1 MSGVL
6 TSPPRSSG
14 HSQPTQPGEF
24 SLIDMLLRQQQETAV
39 ERFARAHEEHA
50 VPLQAGHYRDFIPLN
65 APKEGEQYAF
75 EVDLDSCS
83 GCKACVTACHNLNG
97 LDEDEVW
104 RKVGLLTGG
113 SSQAPVI
120 QHVSTACH
128 HCVEPACMEGCP
140 VLAYEKDP
148 ITGIVR
154 HLDDQCIGCQYCVL
168 KCPYDVPRYSKK
180 MGIVRKCDMCSSRL
194 AVGEAPACVQACP
207 NEAIRIAVVNKEAAS
222 AKAAANL
229 FLPGTPEPGYTKP
242 ATTYKTQKKLP
253 ANLLPADYWSVAP
266 QHGHLPLVFMLVLTQ
281 MSAGAFLVE
290 RVLTACFPRGLE
302 GAGRSVH
309 ITRVVASLAIGLL
322 GLNAAIFHLGRPLY
336 AFRAFIGLRTS
347 WLSREIVAFGG
358 FAGLASA
365 YAAAACAPL
374 IGWTIPPQIEQ
385 LAGGAAA
392 LAGLVGVFCSVK
404 IYADTRRPFWDVLIS
419 GPKFFATALCAGAA
433 GGASYRPGG
442 DVVLQYGRIAGD
454 DGRLRPP
461 ALRVDLGHHCGETRV
476 RGPDLPL
483 APPPPSDAA
492 QTHGAAHV
500 RRAAKGHHAEIRLRC
515 PGRPLA
521 AGGAD
526 YGKSCHDHR
535 LSSGPDCHRC
545 DPDCR
550 LVAGRRVV
558 GALPVF
564 CRCRRPQDARI
575 ARLMNGTYSKLL
587 SLLHQRTGPLTEQL
601 DRVPGGF
608 GLGQVPARQAP
619 DAVTTMVCGFCSTG
633 CGLKI
638 HLQQGEAVNLSP
650 DPNYPVNLG
659 MACPKG
665 WEALRVLK
673 ADDRATIPL
682 LGNRG
687 RGLRPV
693 DWPTAMRTFCDR
705 FKAIQAEHG
714 PHSVAV
720 LSTGQIATEEMA
732 LLGSLAKFGMGLR
745 HVDSNTRQCMATAA
759 TAYKQ
764 SFGFDAP
771 PYSYDD
777 FEQSDV
783 IVLVGANL
791 CIAHP
796 ILWDRICRNPHRPQI
811 VVIDPRKTETAMA
824 ATLHL
829 AIQPK
834 SDLVLF
840 YGLAHILIRE
850 GWIDR
855 DYIAAHTEGF
865 EEFCWH
871 VEQFTP
877 DVVALRCGIEESALH
892 WLAMLIHKGKRVSF
906 WWTMGINQSYEG
918 TRTAQ
923 SLINLALITGNMGRP
938 GTGANSVTGQCNAM
952 GSRLFANATSLLGG
966 HDFEKPEDRRKIAR
980 ILDIDAACI
989 PEQNSW
995 AYHEI
1000 LEGILD
1006 GKIQGLWVIGTN
1018 PAHSWINQNML
1029 GDVLARLD
1037 FLVVQDMYTTT
1048 ETALRADLL
1057 LPAAAWGEKDGTFI
1071 NSERRVGPD
1080 QEGGQGAGRGAGRFL
1095 HLPPGCRILGLR
1107 RDVPRLDRS
1116 GGSFPDPQG
1125 GLAGDT
1131 LRHYGHCR
1139 LSHARRMRRDPV
1151 ALCGGHD

>member
-1 MSGVL
+1 M
-6 TSPPRSSG
+6 T
-14 HSQPTQPGEF
+14 
-24 SLIDMLLRQQQETAV
+24 
-39 ERFARAHEEHA
+39 
-50 VPLQAGHYRDFIPLN
+50 
-65 APKEGEQYAF
+65 
-75 EVDLDSCS
+75 
-83 GCKACVTACHNLNG
+83 
-97 LDEDEVW
+97 
-104 RKVGLLTGG
+104 
-113 SSQAPVI
+113 
-120 QHVSTACH
+120 
-128 HCVEPACMEGCP
+128 
-140 VLAYEKDP
+140 
-148 ITGIVR
+148 
-154 HLDDQCIGCQYCVL
+154 
-168 KCPYDVPRYSKK
+168 PY
-180 MGIVRKCDMCSSRL
+180 
-194 AVGEAPACVQACP
+194 
-207 NEAIRIAVVNKEAAS
+207 N
-222 AKAAANL
+222 
-229 FLPGTPEPGYTKP
+229 
-242 ATTYKTQKKLP
+242 
-253 ANLLPADYWSVAP
+253 
-266 QHGHLPLVFMLVLTQ
+266 
-281 MSAGAFLVE
+281 
-290 RVLTACFPRGLE
+290 
-302 GAGRSVH
+302 
-309 ITRVVASLAIGLL
+309 
-322 GLNAAIFHLGRPLY
+322 
-336 AFRAFIGLRTS
+336 
-347 WLSREIVAFGG
+347 
-358 FAGLASA
+358 
-365 YAAAACAPL
+365 
-374 IGWTIPPQIEQ
+374 
-385 LAGGAAA
+385 
-392 LAGLVGVFCSVK
+392 
-404 IYADTRRPFWDVLIS
+404 
-419 GPKFFATALCAGAA
+419 
-433 GGASYRPGG
+433 
-442 DVVLQYGRIAGD
+442 
-454 DGRLRPP
+454 
-461 ALRVDLGHHCGETRV
+461 
-476 RGPDLPL
+476 
-483 APPPPSDAA
+483 
-492 QTHGAAHV
+492 
-500 RRAAKGHHAEIRLRC
+500 
-515 PGRPLA
+515 
-521 AGGAD
+521 
-526 YGKSCHDHR
+526 
-535 LSSGPDCHRC
+535 
-545 DPDCR
+545 
-550 LVAGRRVV
+550 
-558 GALPVF
+558 
-564 CRCRRPQDARI
+564 
-575 ARLMNGTYSKLL
+575 KLL

-638 HLQQGEAVNLSP
+638 HLKQGEAVNLSP

-673 ADDRATIPL
+673 ADDRATLPL
-682 LGNRG
+682 LGNRSG
-687 RGLRPV
+687 RQKEV

-705 FKAIQAEHG
+705 FKAIQAGHG

-745 HVDSNTRQCMATAA
+745 HLDSNTRQCMATAA

-871 VEQFTP
+871 VEQCTP

-918 TRTAQ
+918 TRAAQ

-989 PEQNSW
+989 PDQNSW

-1000 LEGILD
+1000 LEGILS
-1006 GKIQGLWVIGTN
+1006 GKIRGLWVIGTN

-1071 NSERRVGPD
+1071 NSERRVGLIKKVAKAPGEALAD
-1080 QEGGQGAGRGAGRFL
+1080 FSIFRLVAESWGCGEMFRAWTDPEAAFQILKEVSRGTPCDITGIADYRMLDECGGIQWPYPEGTTDTAQQRRLFADGRYYHPSGRAKILFEAPRRMPESPSHRYPFLLLTGRGSAAQWHTQTRTAKSPILRQLAPTEAYIEINPDDAQRENIRPNQTVVVESQRGSIRAKVFVTHAVQAGQVFIPMHYDVTNQL
-1095 HLPPGCRILGLR
+1095 TLAHFDPYSKQPSYKDCAVRI
-1107 RDVPRLDRS
+1107 RS
-1116 GGSFPDPQG
+1116 LQEKGGDI
-1125 GLAGDT
+1125 
-1131 LRHYGHCR
+1131 
-1139 LSHARRMRRDPV
+1139 
-1151 ALCGGHD
+1151 

>member
-1 MSGVL
+1 
-6 TSPPRSSG
+6 
-14 HSQPTQPGEF
+14 
-24 SLIDMLLRQQQETAV
+24 
-39 ERFARAHEEHA
+39 
-50 VPLQAGHYRDFIPLN
+50 
-65 APKEGEQYAF
+65 
-75 EVDLDSCS
+75 
-83 GCKACVTACHNLNG
+83 
-97 LDEDEVW
+97 
-104 RKVGLLTGG
+104 
-113 SSQAPVI
+113 
-120 QHVSTACH
+120 
-128 HCVEPACMEGCP
+128 
-140 VLAYEKDP
+140 
-148 ITGIVR
+148 
-154 HLDDQCIGCQYCVL
+154 
-168 KCPYDVPRYSKK
+168 
-180 MGIVRKCDMCSSRL
+180 
-194 AVGEAPACVQACP
+194 
-207 NEAIRIAVVNKEAAS
+207 
-222 AKAAANL
+222 
-229 FLPGTPEPGYTKP
+229 
-242 ATTYKTQKKLP
+242 
-253 ANLLPADYWSVAP
+253 
-266 QHGHLPLVFMLVLTQ
+266 
-281 MSAGAFLVE
+281 
-290 RVLTACFPRGLE
+290 
-302 GAGRSVH
+302 
-309 ITRVVASLAIGLL
+309 
-322 GLNAAIFHLGRPLY
+322 
-336 AFRAFIGLRTS
+336 
-347 WLSREIVAFGG
+347 
-358 FAGLASA
+358 
-365 YAAAACAPL
+365 
-374 IGWTIPPQIEQ
+374 
-385 LAGGAAA
+385 
-392 LAGLVGVFCSVK
+392 
-404 IYADTRRPFWDVLIS
+404 
-419 GPKFFATALCAGAA
+419 
-433 GGASYRPGG
+433 
-442 DVVLQYGRIAGD
+442 
-454 DGRLRPP
+454 
-461 ALRVDLGHHCGETRV
+461 
-476 RGPDLPL
+476 
-483 APPPPSDAA
+483 
-492 QTHGAAHV
+492 
-500 RRAAKGHHAEIRLRC
+500 
-515 PGRPLA
+515 
-521 AGGAD
+521 
-526 YGKSCHDHR
+526 
-535 LSSGPDCHRC
+535 
-545 DPDCR
+545 
-550 LVAGRRVV
+550 
-558 GALPVF
+558 
-564 CRCRRPQDARI
+564 
-575 ARLMNGTYSKLL
+575 MNGTYSKLL

-1006 GKIQGLWVIGTN
+1006 GKIRGLWVIGTN

-1071 NSERRVGPD
+1071 NSERRVGLIKKVAKAPGEALAD
-1080 QEGGQGAGRGAGRFL
+1080 FSIFRLVAESWGCGEMFRAWTDPEAAFQILKEVSRGTPCDITGIADYRMLDECGGIQWPYAEGTTDTAQQRRLFADGRYYHPSGRAKILFEAPRRMPESPSHRYPFLLLTGRGSAAQWHTQTRTAKSPILRQLAPTEAYVEINPEDAERENIRPNQTVLVESQRGSIRAKVFVTHAVQAGQVFIPMHYDVTNQL
-1095 HLPPGCRILGLR
+1095 TLAHFDPYSKQPSYKDCAVRI
-1107 RDVPRLDRS
+1107 RS
-1116 GGSFPDPQG
+1116 LQEKGGDI
-1125 GLAGDT
+1125 
-1131 LRHYGHCR
+1131 
-1139 LSHARRMRRDPV
+1139 
-1151 ALCGGHD
+1151 